1 MNKKTQKAAP
11 RPKRAGY
18 ERCTRN
24 TSTTWL
30 TQKAIPDALSPVDLD
45 PCVPLT
51 MPWRTAARMLTE
63 KEDGLAT
70 PWPKSDFV
78 FHNPPYGK
86 NQDAWMA
93 KAAEHGNGVTL
104 VMARFDTRWM
114 HEHVLNHPATT
125 ALVFVKGRMKFCRA
139 DGTVGPSAPAPSIF
153 IAYGQE
159 AAKRLE
165 RAVRTGAISGVF
177 FAITRFASAGK
188 ANARAA
194 NDDRYSLTPR
204 AA

>member
-1 MNKKTQKAAP
+1 MNANTRKAASL
-11 RPKRAGY
+11 PKLAGY
-18 ERCTRN
+18 ERCAHST
-24 TSTTWL
+24 TTTWL
-30 TQKAIPDALSPVDLD
+30 TQKPILDSLSPVDLD
-45 PCVPLT
+45 PCVPPK
-51 MPWRTAARMLTE
+51 MPWRTATRMLTV

-70 PWPKSDFV
+70 PWPKSAFV

-139 DGTVGPSAPAPSIF
+139 DGTVGPCAPAPSIF

-165 RAVRTGAISGVF
+165 RAVRIGAIPGVF
-177 FAITRFASAGK
+177 FAITRPAAAGK
-188 ANARAA
+188 ARARAA